1 MVAQE
6 QRDNSKDDTG
16 LRIFVA
22 NCIAWPLFLSTIG
35 GLYPGAETIVDA
47 ISILGAGS
55 WLVLLLISLPIGLL
69 GERLLRPIY
78 GPPFRAVD
86 KFLSLVFRP
95 FDRVL
100 RTVASTL
107 ATTIGSVFDAVSGIA
122 KPFISKTTDSASARG
137 ARMRSR
143 FFNQSHLQK
152 ICVVVAVTAPF
163 MMPRKWE
170 YLTWGRFDD
179 ASELLGVW
187 VACIAVW
194 LFWGSSGG
202 TEADD

>member
-35 GLYPGAETIVDA
+35 YIPCRDYHGCYLHLGRRFLARFAVDFPA
-47 ISILGAGS
+47 LRTAWWAAFTSIC
-55 WLVLLLISLPIGLL
+55 
-69 GERLLRPIY
+69 
-78 GPPFRAVD
+78 GPPFTVD

-137 ARMRSR
+137 SRMRSR